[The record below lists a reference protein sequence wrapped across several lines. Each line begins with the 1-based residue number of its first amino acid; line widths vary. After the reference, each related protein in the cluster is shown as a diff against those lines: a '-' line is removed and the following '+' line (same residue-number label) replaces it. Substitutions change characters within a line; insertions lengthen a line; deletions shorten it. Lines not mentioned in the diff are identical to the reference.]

1 MMPLETP
8 TTINTFQV
16 RQQKNQHRQ
25 KTRQGDVTVVEMK
38 ALDRHIE
45 TLEAKLSFLVKL
57 CDDPRT
63 DLSYQYDKK
72 IATIKQEIKEAMER
86 SNIK

>member
-8 TTINTFQV
+8 TTINTLEV
-16 RQQKNQHRQ
+16 RQPKNQQ
-25 KTRQGDVTVVEMK
+25 QKKTRQGDVTVVEMK

-86 SNIK
+86 REH